1 MCSGG
6 VFNCLNKFNKPK
18 TPYLCTLA
26 LTKFLLEF
34 LLLNLSVWADKDA
47 FVLPKLEIEIER
59 RLQGKISR
67 KISTSDRRLQ
77 VTSVEI
83 AILRGVSCFF
93 SSYYYW
99 VGVIRAGD
107 G

>member
-1 MCSGG
+1 LSE
-6 VFNCLNKFNKPK
+6 K

-34 LLLNLSVWADKDA
+34 LLLNPSVWADKDA
-47 FVLPKLEIEIER
+47 FVLPKLEIKIKW
-59 RLQGKISR
+59 RLQGKNSR
-67 KISTSDRRLQ
+67 KISTSVRRLE

-83 AILRGVSCFF
+83 AILCCVSYFF
-93 SSYYYW
+93 SSYYFFW
-99 VGVIRAGD
+99 VGVVRAGD

>member
-1 MCSGG
+1 VYSRPHKVFVGIFVIQPICLGG
-6 VFNCLNKFNKPK
+6 QRR
-18 TPYLCTLA
+18 
-26 LTKFLLEF
+26 
-34 LLLNLSVWADKDA
+34 

-67 KISTSDRRLQ
+67 KISTSDRRLEE
-77 VTSVEI
+77 TSVEI
-83 AILRGVSCFF
+83 AILRCVSYFF

>member
-1 MCSGG
+1 MDFYELSAR
-6 VFNCLNKFNKPK
+6 
-18 TPYLCTLA
+18 LCTLA

-34 LLLNLSVWADKDA
+34 LLINPSVWADKDA

-67 KISTSDRRLQ
+67 KISTSDRRLE

-83 AILRGVSCFF
+83 AILRCVSYFF
-93 SSYYYW
+93 SPHYYYW